1 MASTGVTLTNT
12 EIEVFS
18 GRVLTS
24 YQHRDYFGE
33 DLLMFQGQ
41 TAGEVVNQPI
51 MQENPDGAQNL
62 ADGGDHD
69 DTAVMEGQPVN
80 LVDPIKSFSD
90 ILKTQVDIRPD
101 LSLIENVGA
110 QVGRDVGIGRTLR
123 ISNYL
128 LDQAVVASQT
138 RALTLA
144 PTTTLTL
151 GEQVA
156 ALIEIIAAE
165 MDDNAIPDDQRYM
178 FMKPTHFYAL
188 RALPNVISSD
198 FTQGQ
203 NINQSIGGNMSVLN
217 YLNFT
222 IRNMGSVF
230 GTNWL
235 SSLQDAKNLPTQTS
249 TGHTNMRMDQSDTI
263 AICWHTGSTIVRHQT
278 GLQASIDWIQRQ
290 QVWMSIAR
298 LHMGI
303 KTVKPQGVFAIVA
316 T

>member
-1 MASTGVTLTNT
+1 MASTGVSLTDT
-12 EIEVFS
+12 AIEVFS

-33 DLLMFQGQ
+33 DLLMFQGM
-41 TAGEVVNQPI
+41 TAGEIVGQPV
-51 MQENPDGAQNL
+51 MQENADGAQNL

-69 DTAVMEGQPVN
+69 DEAVMIGVDVN

-90 ILKTQVDIRPD
+90 ILKTQVDVRPD
-101 LSLIENVGA
+101 LALIENVGA

-128 LDQAVVASQT
+128 LDQAVNATQT

-144 PTTTLTL
+144 PTSAGTL

-156 ALIEIIAAE
+156 FLIEIIAAE
-165 MDDNAIPDDQRYM
+165 MDDNAVPDDQRYM

-188 RALPNVISSD
+188 RALPAVISSD

-203 NINQSIGGNMSVLN
+203 NINQAIGGNMSVLN

-230 GTNWL
+230 GTDFL
-235 SSLQDAKNLPTQTS
+235 LAAHDPKNLPTQTS
-249 TGHTNMRMDQSDTI
+249 TGHTNMRMNQTDTI
-263 AICWHTGSTIVRHQT
+263 ALCWHTGSTIVRHQT

-303 KTVKPQGVFAIVA
+303 KTVKTEGVFAIVA
-316 T
+316 

>member
-1 MASTGVTLTNT
+1 MASTGVSLTDT
-12 EIEVFS
+12 DIEVFS

-33 DLLMFQGQ
+33 ELLMFQGM
-41 TAGEVVNQPI
+41 TAGEIVNQPI
-51 MQENPDGAQNL
+51 MEENATGAQNL

-69 DTAVMEGQPVN
+69 DEAVMVGHEVQ
-80 LVDPIKSFSD
+80 LTLPIKSFSD
-90 ILKTQVDIRPD
+90 ILKTQVDVRPD

-128 LDQAVVASQT
+128 LDQAVTATQT

-144 PTTTLTL
+144 PSSAVTV

-156 ALIEIIAAE
+156 HVIEIVAAE
-165 MDDNAIPDDQRYM
+165 FDDAGIPDDQRYM

-203 NINQSIGGNMSVLN
+203 NINQAIGGNMSVLN

-235 SSLQDAKNLPTQTS
+235 SSLEDGKNLPTQTS
-249 TGHTNMRMDQSDTI
+249 TGHTNMRMDQTTTV
-263 AICWHTGSTIVRHQT
+263 ALAWHTGSTIVRHQT

-303 KTVKPQGVFAIVA
+303 KTVKPEGVFAIV
-316 T
+316 TV